1 MEKKSKIV
9 FGAIVLVILT
19 AVTTMI
25 FFTVLY
31 SDSLKMNNPYSISF
45 DPGNVDIEN
54 VAKLRQVRQLLTDSY
69 YKDFDEDELVEGA
82 AAGMAASLGDPYTV
96 YLSKDDMKF
105 FNERS
110 EGNYVGIGVT
120 VHEDDDGILSVVEAY
135 EGSPAKEAGI
145 KTGDKIIEVD
155 GTDTTKIEDSDV
167 VISMIRGEENT
178 KVKITV
184 FRPEEE
190 KQISFS
196 IMRKRIKI
204 VNVTSKVISGGIGY
218 INLKMFDGESD
229 KYFRNNLDELLE
241 QNIRGLI
248 IDVRDNPGGSYD
260 QVVNIVDRL
269 VPKGVIVYTED
280 RNENRQYEYSDET
293 ELEIPLVIL
302 INGNSASASEILAGA
317 VKDHKKGTLI
327 GTTTFGKGLV
337 QAVIDL
343 TDGSG
348 LKFTVARYFT
358 PNGICIQ
365 DIGVEPDIKVELDEK
380 YQYYPVSEVPVEDDL
395 QLKRAIELINKIG

>member
-1 MEKKSKIV
+1 M
-9 FGAIVLVILT
+9 VILT

-31 SDSLKMNNPYSISF
+31 SDSLKMNSPYSVSF

-54 VAKLRQVRQLLTDSY
+54 VAKLRQVLTDSY
-69 YKDFDEDELVEGA
+69 YKDFDENELVEGA

-96 YLSKDDMKF
+96 YLSKDEMKF

-135 EGSPAKEAGI
+135 EGSPAKEVGI

-178 KVKITV
+178 KVEITV

-218 INLKMFDGESD
+218 INISEKVSKSSLNRIS
-229 KYFRNNLDELLE
+229 
-241 QNIRGLI
+241 
-248 IDVRDNPGGSYD
+248 
-260 QVVNIVDRL
+260 
-269 VPKGVIVYTED
+269 ED
-280 RNENRQYEYSDET
+280 
-293 ELEIPLVIL
+293 
-302 INGNSASASEILAGA
+302 
-317 VKDHKKGTLI
+317 
-327 GTTTFGKGLV
+327 
-337 QAVIDL
+337 
-343 TDGSG
+343 
-348 LKFTVARYFT
+348 
-358 PNGICIQ
+358 
-365 DIGVEPDIKVELDEK
+365 
-380 YQYYPVSEVPVEDDL
+380 
-395 QLKRAIELINKIG
+395 